1 GWPHWDAA
9 DLGRCVVRLN
19 LLIFMAREDRFV
31 ALGCA
36 DRRVS
41 FDDAMLLLGDQ
52 LTWAA
57 CTGCWPS
64 TGM

>member
-1 GWPHWDAA
+1 M
-9 DLGRCVVRLN
+9 VRLN

-31 ALGCA
+31 ALGYA

-52 LTWAA
+52 LSVGGVYRLLAEH
-57 CTGCWPS
+57 
-64 TGM
+64 GM